1 MPKRRELSLTPEQ
14 QEELIG
20 HRDHHQRPD
29 VREKAA
35 ALLKIAE
42 GASPHWVAKSGLLK
56 PRDPDTVYGWLQIYL
71 DEGFAGLIRRQHGG
85 ARRGLCEKKKRS

>member
-1 MPKRRELSLTPEQ
+1 MPKRRELSLTNGQ
-14 QEELIG
+14 REELIE
-20 HRDHHQRPD
+20 HRNHHQRPD

-42 GASPHWVAKSGLLK
+42 GAAPHWVAKSGLLK

-71 DEGFAGLIRRQHGG
+71 DEGFEGLIRRKHGG
-85 ARRGLCEKKKRS
+85 ARRRLCEKKKRN